1 MCMSLLRNETNR
13 MITHKVT
20 MSQEAYNK
28 LQTLHYSNVGLGD
41 EPFFWTGGG
50 KGEGRGGGGL
60 VCGWESGGHFSEA
73 SISSLGIV
81 VHFQRLNAC
90 ALKRDTPVLVRAHH
104 VELQLLCII
113 QPNRTIYLFENIR
126 GLLSV

>member
-50 KGEGRGGGGL
+50 EGVKEG
-60 VCGWESGGHFSEA
+60 VVEGWFVDGRVVGTFLRPQFLPSALSCIVSG
-73 SISSLGIV
+73 
-81 VHFQRLNAC
+81 
-90 ALKRDTPVLVRAHH
+90 
-104 VELQLLCII
+104 
-113 QPNRTIYLFENIR
+113 
-126 GLLSV
+126 